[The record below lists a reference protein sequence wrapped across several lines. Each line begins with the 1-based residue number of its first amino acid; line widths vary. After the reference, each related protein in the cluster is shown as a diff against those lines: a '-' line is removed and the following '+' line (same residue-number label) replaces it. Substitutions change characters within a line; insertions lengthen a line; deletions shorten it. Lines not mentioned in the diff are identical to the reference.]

1 MNSIIRSPRPSTNY
15 SVVANEIIEND
26 ALSYKARGLLIS
38 LLAKPDDWKVSFNHL
53 VNAGKEGREAI
64 RSAIAEL
71 EEAGYMVRVK
81 TRDRNGKF
89 STDTYVYDTP
99 KGTES
104 TTDGLPHTGNRKR
117 ETANGNPYDII
128 STNNQV
134 LNTNTQQPLEVKLPS
149 ENLEPV
155 EEKNLSNEE
164 VSRKL
169 TLQVWVPIA
178 RGKTSQASK
187 SVQDTI
193 KQALDN
199 GAEPTK
205 IAEAIVRIVS
215 DGNPILEWSLTKA
228 LSEKPKPKFGGTIA
242 ADKKNRPEDYHDPDF
257 WAKKTMR

>member
-15 SVVANEIIEND
+15 SVVANEIIENE

-38 LLAKPDDWKVSFNHL
+38 LLAKPDDWRVSFNHL

-64 RSAIAEL
+64 RSAIVEL

-81 TRDRNGKF
+81 TRDKNGKF
-89 STDTYVYDTP
+89 STDTYVFDTP
-99 KGTES
+99 KDTES
-104 TTDGLPHTGNRKR
+104 TIDGLPHTGNRQR
-117 ETANGNPYDII
+117 ETVNGNPYHII

-134 LNTNTQQPLEVKLPS
+134 LNTNTQKPLEVKLPS
-149 ENLEPV
+149 ENPEPV
-155 EEKNLSNEE
+155 KEKPVNNEE
-164 VSRKL
+164 ISRKL
-169 TLQVWVPIA
+169 TLQVWAPIA

-187 SVQDTI
+187 SVQATI

-205 IAEAIVRIVS
+205 VAEAIVRIIS

-228 LSEKPKPKFGGTIA
+228 LAEKPKPKFNGTIA
-242 ADKKNRPEDYHDPDF
+242 ADKKHSSDDYKDPDF
-257 WAKKTMR
+257 WSKKTGR